1 MKLEQVKELV
11 AGVPY
16 MGGKEAARL
25 TNFIHE
31 HQLRSILELGFAHG
45 VSTCYMAGALQE
57 LGGGSIVTI
66 DRESSRTLSP
76 ALPELLK
83 RGGLEQLVTYYFEP
97 TSYTW
102 RLMKMIEDD
111 PTPRFDFCYID
122 GAHSWAVDGLA
133 FFLVDRLLK
142 PGGWII
148 FDDLEWTYAT
158 SSLRNADFVKAM
170 SREEQTVPQIR
181 KVYELLVKQHPSYDE
196 FAVIG
201 DWAYARKVRH
211 TAAGPVQ
218 TRRETIFVPRLRS
231 PLARRALSL
240 IRRKLERL

>member
-1 MKLEQVKELV
+1 MVPRAGIFPAELTALRAAGLVV
-11 AGVPY
+11 AALIVVY
-16 MGGKEAARL
+16 AVAR
-25 TNFIHE
+25 
-31 HQLRSILELGFAHG
+31 R
-45 VSTCYMAGALQE
+45 
-57 LGGGSIVTI
+57 
-66 DRESSRTLSP
+66 R
-76 ALPELLK
+76 
-83 RGGLEQLVTYYFEP
+83 
-97 TSYTW
+97 
-102 RLMKMIEDD
+102 
-111 PTPRFDFCYID
+111 
-122 GAHSWAVDGLA
+122 
-133 FFLVDRLLK
+133 
-142 PGGWII
+142 
-148 FDDLEWTYAT
+148 
-158 SSLRNADFVKAM
+158 SLRNADFVKAM